1 MSEILIDGRR
11 EGSSAEQAELRTLKA
26 TVVEAA
32 RASRDEAYNA
42 YSNMRELRNKL
53 VRPVVKAKVALG
65 EALRLEF
72 SRRRLKGFDDTLD
85 QAIERLLEQ
94 QAALAQTK
102 VEYSKRSD
110 AYCQA
115 LERVA
120 RLKAPGGQFN
130 YEQVRNI
137 VRQVAMN
144 PKLGSWT
151 ALNVLDREGH
161 SAKNVSDLEP
171 EHLDRVYE
179 RCERLLAGVSTS
191 IKTDQN
197 PHVDSMIE
205 EDDEDDKVIGRIYA
219 PPGYGLEYVEMMKDN
234 YRRWAAAGDPMYIEI
249 VKQMDGDDTEHQDD
263 PSAHHGHARR

>member
-1 MSEILIDGRR
+1 MSGISIADRR
-11 EGSSAEQAELRTLKA
+11 EESSAEQAELRTLKA

-32 RASRDEAYNA
+32 QASRDEAYKGYA
-42 YSNMRELRNKL
+42 NMRELRNKL
-53 VRPVVKAKVALG
+53 VRPVVNAKAALS

-72 SRRRLKGFDDTLD
+72 SRQRLQDFDDTLD

-94 QAALAQTK
+94 QAALAQAK
-102 VEYSKRSD
+102 AEYSKRSD

-130 YEQVRNI
+130 YEQVRNM

-144 PKLGSWT
+144 PKLGREA

-161 SAKNVSDLEP
+161 GANNVSDLEP

-179 RCERLLAGVSTS
+179 SFDRLLAGASAS
-191 IKTDQN
+191 IKIGQN
-197 PHVDSMIE
+197 PHVDS
-205 EDDEDDKVIGRIYA
+205 K
-219 PPGYGLEYVEMMKDN
+219 
-234 YRRWAAAGDPMYIEI
+234 
-249 VKQMDGDDTEHQDD
+249 
-263 PSAHHGHARR
+263 